1 MEKLLQ
7 EQIELT
13 QNDLN
18 FFTERLS
25 QLNKESV
32 SFLKDII
39 QTKERIVMLQERL
52 DALNKKLEAIRGTSN
67 ESNTEI

>member
-13 QNDLN
+13 QSDLN
-18 FFTERLS
+18 FFTEHLL

-32 SFLKDII
+32 SFLKDIM

-67 ESNTEI
+67 ESNKEI